1 MSIAALMVHFDA
13 APSSYQRLRL
23 AADLAVRLEAG
34 LIGIAGR
41 SYLPPF
47 LANGEHGPDS
57 GHGEQ
62 QEMTRAL
69 AEIREQFHAATPHVA
84 HTEWRG
90 AAEDVTNLV
99 AREAR
104 AADLVIIGCQ
114 QGPWKHYYG
123 LNAGV
128 AVLRAGRPVLVV
140 PDGFDAFFPHRVMLA
155 WKDARESR
163 RAVRD
168 AIPLMQRAQEVMIV
182 EVCEHG
188 TEMQSQ
194 QNVNDLCDYLVRHD
208 IAVTKKA
215 YLHTELAIADE
226 LMRFAEDE
234 RADLIVAGAY
244 GHSPVGEWMFGGVT
258 RGLLRENRICCLF
271 SH

>member
-1 MSIAALMVHFDA
+1 MSFAALMVHFDA
-13 APSSYQRLRL
+13 APGSYRRLQL
-23 AADLAVRLEAG
+23 AADLATRLEAA

-47 LANGEHGPDS
+47 LANDNAGAESKND
-57 GHGEQ
+57 EQ
-62 QEMTRAL
+62 QEMTRVL
-69 AEIREQFHAATPHVA
+69 AGIGEKFHAATRHVA

-104 AADLVIIGCQ
+104 AADLVILGCP
-114 QGPWKHYYG
+114 QGPWKQYYG
-123 LNAGV
+123 LNAGI
-128 AVLRAGRPVLVV
+128 AILRAGRPVLVV
-140 PDGFDAFFPHRVMLA
+140 PDGFDAFFPHRVMVA

-182 EVCEHG
+182 EVCEQG

-194 QNVNDLCDYLVRHD
+194 QNVNDLGDYLVRHD
-208 IAVTKKA
+208 VAVTEKA

-234 RADLIVAGAY
+234 RADLIVAGGY
-244 GHSPVGEWMFGGVT
+244 GHSRAGEWMFGGVT
-258 RGLLRENRICCLF
+258 RGLL
-271 SH
+271 

>member
-1 MSIAALMVHFDA
+1 MSFAALMVHFDA
-13 APSSYQRLRL
+13 APGSYRRLQL
-23 AADLAVRLEAG
+23 AADLAIRLEAA

-47 LANGEHGPDS
+47 LANGNADGES
-57 GHGEQ
+57 KNGEQ
-62 QEMTRAL
+62 QEMARVL
-69 AEIREQFHAATPHVA
+69 ADIEERFRAATRDA
-84 HTEWRG
+84 THTEWRG
-90 AAEDVTNLV
+90 APEDAANLV

-104 AADLVIIGCQ
+104 AADLVILGCQ
-114 QGPWKHYYG
+114 QGPWKQYYG
-123 LNAGV
+123 LNTGV
-128 AVLRAGRPVLVV
+128 TIIRAGRPVLVV
-140 PDGFDAFFPHRVMLA
+140 PDGIDAFGPHRVMVA

-163 RAVRD
+163 GAVRD

-188 TEMQSQ
+188 TEMESQ
-194 QNVNDLCDYLVRHD
+194 QNVNDLGNYLVRHD
-208 IAVTKKA
+208 IAVTEKV
-215 YLHTELAIADE
+215 YLHTELAITDE

-234 RADLIVAGAY
+234 KADLIVAGGY
-244 GHSPVGEWMFGGVT
+244 GHSRAGEWMFGGVT

>member
-47 LANGEHGPDS
+47 LANGDAGGEPKND
-57 GHGEQ
+57 EQ
-62 QEMTRAL
+62 QEITRVL
-69 AEIREQFHAATPHVA
+69 ADIGEKFRAATRNVA
-84 HTEWRG
+84 HSEWRG
-90 AAEDVTNLV
+90 AAEDVTTLV

-104 AADLVIIGCQ
+104 AADLVILGYP
-114 QGPWKHYYG
+114 QGPWKQYYG

-128 AVLRAGRPVLVV
+128 TILRAGRPVLVV
-140 PDGFDAFFPHRVMLA
+140 PDGFDAFFPHRVMVA

-182 EVCEHG
+182 EVCEQR

-194 QNVNDLCDYLVRHD
+194 QNVNDLGDYLVRHD
-208 IAVTKKA
+208 IALTKKV
-215 YLHTELAIADE
+215 YPHTELAITDE

-234 RADLIVAGAY
+234 RADLIVAGGY
-244 GHSPVGEWMFGGVT
+244 GHSRAGEWMFGGVT